1 MIVVTGASGLI
12 GNNLIRALLAQG
24 FKVRALVHQNSRPL
38 SGLDI
43 EIAVGD
49 LLSPSSLETAFVDA
63 EIVYHVAGA
72 ISLRLNSWKQM
83 EQINI
88 IGTRNVVQACIN
100 TKVKRLIHFSSIHAI
115 QQEPLSIPVD
125 ETRPRATSSKY
136 TPYDRS
142 KAAGEHEI
150 QKGLERG
157 LDAVILNPTA
167 IIGPYDFE
175 PSYLGKALLHMAN
188 GRLPALITAGFNWV
202 DARDVAVAA
211 IQASQL
217 GSTGESYLVAGHWRS
232 IEQIGQLVA
241 EISQKPAPKLIVP
254 LWLAAAGIPLS
265 AVISGLF
272 GEENIFTRATVRAL
286 KSNRNI
292 DDSKARRQLNYQPRS
307 FRDTIFDTMHWFIN
321 NGYFKLLNSHS
332 TKPEIRP

>member
-12 GNNLIRALLAQG
+12 GNNLIRTLLAQG
-24 FKVRALVHQNSRPL
+24 SKVRALVHQNTRPL
-38 SGLDI
+38 AGLDI
-43 EIAVGD
+43 EIAAGD
-49 LLSPSSLETAFVDA
+49 LLSPSSLEAAFVDA

-72 ISLRLNSWKQM
+72 ISLRMDSWKQM
-83 EQINI
+83 ERVNI
-88 IGTRNVVQACIN
+88 IGTRNVVQACIKS
-100 TKVKRLIHFSSIHAI
+100 KVKRLIHFSSIHAL
-115 QQEPLSIPVD
+115 QQEPLSIPVN
-125 ETRPRATSSKY
+125 ETRPRTSSTNY
-136 TPYDRS
+136 PPYDRS
-142 KAAGEHEI
+142 KAAGEEEVH
-150 QKGLERG
+150 KGLEMG

-217 GSTGESYLVAGHWRS
+217 GITGESYLVAGHWRS

-241 EISQKPAPKLIVP
+241 EISKNPAPKLIVP

-265 AVISGLF
+265 AALSRVF
-272 GEENIFTRATVRAL
+272 GEENIFTRATVKAL

-292 DDSKARRQLNYQPRS
+292 DDSKARHRLNYQPRP
-307 FRDTIFDTMHWFIN
+307 FRDTIFDTIQWFID
-321 NGYFKLLNSHS
+321 NGYLNQTNTHP
-332 TKPEIRP
+332 T